1 MLLERVTRHISGT
14 DMDNTLLKDYP
25 VVIEIPI
32 AWGDMDAF
40 QHVNNVAYFRYFESA
55 RILYSEKLGLHR
67 LKDETGIG
75 PILGS
80 TSCKYRLPLTYPDTV
95 SVGAKVVDLAE
106 DRFTMKY
113 VIVSRKHQKIAAE
126 GDGVVVMYNYQEGKK
141 TAIPD
146 EIRERIKI
154 MEKMR

>member
-1 MLLERVTRHISGT
+1 MGNNLLDG
-14 DMDNTLLKDYP
+14 YP
-25 VVIEIPI
+25 VQIKIPI

-55 RILYSEKLGLHR
+55 RILYSEKLGLHKM
-67 LKDETGIG
+67 KDETGIG

-80 TSCKYRLPLTYPDTV
+80 TSCRYRLPLTYPDTV
-95 SVGAKVVDLAE
+95 SVGAKIVDIAQ

-113 VIVSRKHQKIAAE
+113 VVVSQKHQKIAAE
-126 GDGVVVMYNYQEGKK
+126 GDGVVVMYNYTEGKK

-146 EIRERIKI
+146 ELRERVKA
-154 MEKMR
+154 MEKMK